1 MMSEYALHL
10 SSDERNLLT
19 GALLNLKMDLITERS
34 DYRDVSELLDKISKQ
49 RPLQRVKREAR

>member
-1 MMSEYALHL
+1 MMNEYTLHL
-10 SSDERNLLT
+10 SSDEKNLLT

>member
-1 MMSEYALHL
+1 MNEYSLNL
-10 SSDERNLLT
+10 STEEKNLVT

-49 RPLQRVKREAR
+49 RPLQRVRREAR

>member
-1 MMSEYALHL
+1 MMNEYSLRL

-49 RPLQRVKREAR
+49 RPLQRAKREAR

>member
-1 MMSEYALHL
+1 MNEYSLNL
-10 SSDERNLLT
+10 SAEEKNLVT

-49 RPLQRVKREAR
+49 RPLQRVRREAR

>member
-1 MMSEYALHL
+1 MNEYSLNL
-10 SSDERNLLT
+10 STEEKNLVT

-49 RPLQRVKREAR
+49 RPLQRVRREVR

>member
-1 MMSEYALHL
+1 MMNDYALHL
-10 SSDERNLLT
+10 STKEKNLVT

>member
-1 MMSEYALHL
+1 MNEYALHL
-10 SSDERNLLT
+10 SSDEKNLVT

-34 DYRDVSELLDKISKQ
+34 DYRDVSELLDKISKH

>member
-1 MMSEYALHL
+1 MNEYSLNL
-10 SSDERNLLT
+10 STEEKNLVT

-49 RPLQRVKREAR
+49 RPLQRIRREAR